1 MPAVPLLLILQKSS
15 AFYDLFPHK
24 NNQIELSP
32 YLQNRKVVDWAK
44 QHGIHIT
51 SYMTL
56 AYGKALKDEVI
67 ARIAAKHNATSAQ
80 VILAWAMGEGYFVIR
95 NSFFYY

>member
-44 QHGIHIT
+44 
-51 SYMTL
+51 
-56 AYGKALKDEVI
+56 KA
-67 ARIAAKHNATSAQ
+67 IAALDCNDRLVSPEG
-80 VILAWAMGEGYFVIR
+80 LAPEWD
-95 NSFFYY
+95 